1 VREEA
6 DVDVGHLGPELA
18 LVVGAVAVLLTAV
31 FVPLRAQWVTTP
43 VALAATA
50 VSAAWTVRLGITTP
64 QQLSFERAW
73 ALDRTTQGAELIIVT
88 VTALTL
94 LLAHEWMRTDPRAGE
109 YPAIVLFSAS
119 GAMALAGAA
128 DTMEIVVGMLLVS
141 VTGYTLAAYHRQS
154 PAAVEAGMKYFL
166 IGALTNALL
175 LVGVI
180 ILFGLA
186 GTTNL
191 ADIAQIVAR
200 SPTASVALIAAVVA
214 IGIGLA
220 FEIGAVPAHAWMPDV
235 SQAAPVPSA
244 AFLTVAP
251 KIGAVVALSRV
262 LHVLPAAD
270 SGWRTFVAVL
280 AAVTMTLGNLEALWQ
295 TDLRRLI
302 GWSSVSQAGYALMAV
317 VVIGRSDMAVSAL
330 LFFLAGYAIANIAAF
345 AVVAELR
352 GRTRLDDY
360 RGLAATRPTLAAV
373 LVVAFLSLVG
383 IPPLAGFVGKL
394 TLFTVTIE
402 GGYGWLAAVAVVNTV
417 VSLFY
422 YLRVVGPMYLAGD
435 AATAPAVP
443 VLGRW
448 AAVAAVVTGIA
459 VPVIGLAAGPLL
471 HALSV
476 AQLLP

>member
-1 VREEA
+1 MTM
-6 DVDVGHLGPELA
+6 DVGHLGPELA
-18 LVVGAVAVLLTAV
+18 LVVGAVVVLLTAV
-31 FVPLRAQWVTTP
+31 FAPRGAQWVTTP
-43 VALAATA
+43 IALAATA
-50 VSAAWTVRLGITTP
+50 VSATWTIRLAVTTP
-64 QQLSFERAW
+64 QTLSFERSW
-73 ALDRTTQGAELIIVT
+73 ALDRTTQGAELIIVA

-109 YPAIVLFSAS
+109 YPAIVLFSAT

-175 LVGVI
+175 LIGVV

-191 ADIAQIVAR
+191 ADAAQVVA
-200 SPTASVALIAAVVA
+200 SPPTTSVALIAAVVA

-251 KIGAVVALSRV
+251 KVGAAVALARV

-280 AAVTMTLGNLEALWQ
+280 AAATMTLGNLEALWQ

-317 VVIGRSDMAVSAL
+317 VVIGRSDTAIPAL
-330 LFFLAGYAIANIAAF
+330 VYFLAGYAIANIAAF

-352 GRTRLDDY
+352 GRTRLEDY
-360 RGLAATRPTLAAV
+360 HGLAAARPMLSAV

-394 TLFTVTIE
+394 TLFTASIE
-402 GGYGWLAAVAVVNTV
+402 GGYGWLAVVAVANTV
-417 VSLFY
+417 ASLFY
-422 YLRVVGPMYLAGD
+422 YLRVIGPMYFAD
-435 AATAPAVP
+435 DATAVTPVP

-448 AAVAAVVTGIA
+448 TAVAAVAAGIA
-459 VPVIGLAAGPLL
+459 VPLIGLAAGPLL
-471 HALSV
+471 NILS
-476 AQLLP
+476 AAHLLP